1 MQKKMLRKIFV
12 LFLLFFFVS
21 IVPAAAGVNI
31 FAYPR
36 LVPESNL
43 YNQYG
48 QAFKLTDFKG
58 KFLVVVFWSKTC
70 IPCLK
75 EMPDLNNFAKKT
87 ANGGI
92 QVLIVSPEED
102 WITAEEQRAFL
113 KRYHGAD
120 LDFYVDKKSKLAG
133 DFGIFTS
140 PHAVLVNGESM
151 EIGRIR
157 GSVDWDDDDVI
168 EYIYKIKAQ
177 N

>member
-1 MQKKMLRKIFV
+1 MFKKILLVFV
-12 LFLLFFFVS
+12 LLCFAS
-21 IVPAAAGVNI
+21 TAWAEKGANI

-36 LVPESNL
+36 KVPETSI

-48 QAFKLTDFKG
+48 QAFKLKDFAG
-58 KFLVVVFWSKTC
+58 DFLIVVFWSKTC
-70 IPCLK
+70 IPCLR
-75 EMPDLNNFAKKT
+75 EMDNLNEFANQTKD
-87 ANGGI
+87 NGVRVI
-92 QVLIVSPEED
+92 LVSPAED
-102 WITAEEQRAFL
+102 WMNEDEQKAFL
-113 KRYHGAD
+113 KRYGAAD
-120 LDFYVDKKSKLAG
+120 LDAYVDRKAALAT

-157 GSVDWDDDDVI
+157 GSVDWDDEDVI